1 MDRLILIFMCNYK
14 DLRGSIV
21 VNKLYV
27 CYLLKNL
34 IGIVSKWIDLI
45 ILFSVLINCF
55 LLGKKKIFF
64 F

>member
-55 LLGKKKIFF
+55 LLGKKIFF